1 MNVAA
6 FRWGR
11 RAAHEPD
18 FVRGLIAGQ
27 GCAGRRTDRQTLD
40 EIVARRVEFLTA
52 YQSRRYARRY
62 ERRVAANPRGRGE
75 GRCPARPSVTEAV
88 ARNLFKLMAVK
99 DEYEVAR
106 LYTDGS
112 FERQLDEPVPELRAA
127 GIPSRAADAGPQGP
141 GRQAAQIELRPLD
154 DDRLS
159 RFWRSCGGC
168 AARRSTS
175 SATARSGAWSA
186 ACLPSIR
193 AISS

>member
-27 GCAGRRTDRQTLD
+27 GAPAAAPIAQTLD
-40 EIVARRVEFLTA
+40 EIVARRVDFLTA

-62 ERRVAANPRGRGE
+62 QRRVAAIRASRGQ
-75 GRCPARPSVTEAV
+75 GRCPARPSVSEAV

-112 FERQLDEPVPELRAA
+112 FKRQLDGAVPGL
-127 GIPSRAADAGPQGP
+127 
-141 GRQAAQIELRPLD
+141 
-154 DDRLS
+154 
-159 RFWRSCGGC
+159 
-168 AARRSTS
+168 
-175 SATARSGAWSA
+175 
-186 ACLPSIR
+186 
-193 AISS
+193 